1 MPPANLKQCGLDLK
15 IEFILKIFYWAPLTS
30 CLPQIEGQS
39 KSRQNEE
46 QLKKRKIAKTLHSF
60 NRITHQMSHVVA
72 PSRNDCFSKE
82 KVEASFISTSLSQ
95 SLGDFNRLGKKH
107 SWHFWPKSLLTIL
120 RGGPESRKSEIGCF
134 CLQLKNMFNCIA
146 LLVNIRLNIGKF
158 YEISRPLQIWI
169 HHCMFSAPLYSA
181 SVFIFGYSYLQFSLV
196 YL

>member
-1 MPPANLKQCGLDLK
+1 
-15 IEFILKIFYWAPLTS
+15 
-30 CLPQIEGQS
+30 
-39 KSRQNEE
+39 
-46 QLKKRKIAKTLHSF
+46 
-60 NRITHQMSHVVA
+60 MSHVVA

-82 KVEASFISTSLSQ
+82 KVEPSFISTSLSQ

-134 CLQLKNMFNCIA
+134 CLQLNNMLNCIA

-181 SVFIFGYSYLQFSLV
+181 SVFIFGYLYLQFSLV